1 MYLAIESGVV
11 RRIDRKEEAPDALV
25 LEVKE
30 GKEEPLE
37 VGDRIIFTE
46 ACYREKGIFTLTAL
60 EAGRLVLTSDSGL
73 VLRPRQTVSDAQ
85 RRSKHQMY
93 VKLPK

>member
-46 ACYREKGIFTLTAL
+46 ACYREKGIFTLTEL
-60 EAGRLVLTSDSGL
+60 EADRLVLISDTGL
-73 VLRPRQTVSDAQ
+73 VLRPRRNIPDAQ
-85 RRSKHQMY
+85 RQSTHQMY
-93 VKLPK
+93 IKVDL